1 MQINSLAKTSTLFYS
16 VLVHKFRNLLI
27 AFLGCV
33 FVVALGVGGVI
44 MSRQDN
50 DVLGV
55 LSPLSEEH
63 TQGADQY
70 RFIFE
75 ESTVTPSYPPNDYFP
90 YSTRAKYSEDID
102 VQAEAYAVMDRKNRQ
117 LLFSKNLT
125 LELPI
130 ASVTKIMTALI
141 ALENADLDAR
151 IKVSESA
158 ASIGE
163 AEMGLTGG
171 EILTVEE
178 LLYGLMLPSGNDA
191 AEALA
196 EGVGRSRTSFVLGM
210 NEKAKELGLLDTY
223 YFNPTGL
230 DGDTIETT
238 SFSTP
243 LDLLALTNYALT
255 NPTFAKIVATHEK
268 ELPYIEGTHKAFY
281 LNNILQ
287 LDRNYPGIKGVKP
300 GNTDFANETLVSYA
314 ENGDTEL
321 IVVLLGV
328 QNTRDEV
335 IKLYDQVY
343 QKLGIVIPGR

>member
-1 MQINSLAKTSTLFYS
+1 MHQ
-16 VLVHKFRNLLI
+16 FRNFI
-27 AFLGCV
+27 FVFLGLACV
-33 FVVALGVGGVI
+33 VTLGIGG
-44 MSRQDN
+44 MLLSRQDKN
-50 DVLGV
+50 VLGV

-70 RFIFE
+70 RHISE
-75 ESTVTPSYPPNDYFP
+75 ENTVTPTFPPNDYFP
-90 YSTRAKYSEDID
+90 SSTRAKYSEEID
-102 VQAEAYAVMDRKNRQ
+102 VQAEAYVVMDRKNRQ
-117 LLFSKNLT
+117 ILFSKNLT
-125 LELPI
+125 RELPI

-151 IKVSESA
+151 IKVSENA
-158 ASIGE
+158 AAIGE
-163 AEMGLTGG
+163 AEMGLTAG
-171 EILTVEE
+171 ETLTVEE
-178 LLYGLMLPSGNDA
+178 LLYGLLLPSGNDA

-196 EGVGRSRTSFVLGM
+196 EGVGRSRTSFILSM

-255 NPTFAKIVATHEK
+255 NPVFAKIVATHEK
-268 ELPYIEGTHKAFY
+268 ELPYIEGMHKAFY

-314 ENGDTEL
+314 ENDDTEL

-343 QKLGIVIPGR
+343 QRLGIVIPGR